1 LLILTFYPMKI
12 TNAQIVLLA
21 RMFGYNPAAVA
32 SVLEVEAPKGGF
44 LQDGR
49 LTILFER
56 HWFYKLTPEKVSKVR
71 PDLSNPQP
79 GGYKGGDAEWDRL
92 NAAIAFDEI
101 NALKSAS
108 WGKPQIM
115 GFNHA
120 LCGYG
125 TVKDMIEDFKRGEYN
140 QVKAMLQL
148 IKNQPSWDRALKSQN
163 WKRFAELYNGPNQD
177 RGDLDPKNDY
187 EYLLKQAFTKFNTP
201 TFLALA

>member
-1 LLILTFYPMKI
+1 MKI

-44 LQDGR
+44 LPDGR

-56 HWFYKLTPEKVSKVR
+56 HIFYKLTPLPVSKVNTN
-71 PDLSNPQP
+71 LSYPQP
-79 GGYKGGDAEWDRL
+79 GGYKGGAAEWDRL
-92 NAAIAFDEI
+92 EAAMSWDEE

-115 GFNHA
+115 GFNHLLA
-120 LCGYG
+120 GYP
-125 TVKDMIEDFKRGEYN
+125 TVSAMIEDFKKGEYN
-140 QVKAMLQL
+140 QVKAMLNL
-148 IKNQPSWDRALKSQN
+148 IKNQTSWHKALMSLN
-163 WKRFAELYNGPNQD
+163 FKRFAELYNGPNQD